1 MAALLFAISAAVTVT
16 LVLFLA
22 LSRRE
27 DVFRARLRGLSTLHH
42 DEEQT
47 DFSVPFLE
55 RILYPLTESVA
66 DRVISILPPGL
77 AQRMNN
83 MLIQAGDPMKFS
95 QFVGIWI
102 LVFAVF
108 GVGGAFLLFSSG
120 MLGQPLGFLLLA
132 VLLVIAAYLPYSFLN
147 TAARRRKK
155 LIFKALP
162 DAMDLIT
169 TSVEAG
175 LGLDAALSK
184 VAEKSE
190 GPLAIELGRALRE
203 MALGKSRKEA
213 LEDMSARTQVPELQA
228 FVGAVIQ
235 AEQLGVA
242 LAQVLRVQADRLR
255 VIRRQ
260 KAQEQAMQAPVKMV
274 FPLVFGVLPTL
285 LMIVLGPAAIE
296 IISNGGLSGSG

>member
-1 MAALLFAISAAVTVT
+1 MILLTAICAAVTMT
-16 LVLFLA
+16 LLVFAA

-27 DVFRARLRGLSTLHH
+27 DVFRARLQALATQTPSG
-42 DEEQT
+42 EQT
-47 DFSVPFLE
+47 DFSMPFLE
-55 RILYPLTESVA
+55 RVLYPLTDNLA
-66 DRVISILPPGL
+66 GRVISLLPPGW
-77 AQRMNN
+77 AQRMNKA
-83 MLIQAGDPMKFS
+83 LIEAGEPVTFR

-102 LVFAVF
+102 LVF
-108 GVGGAFLLFSSG
+108 GSIGLGGLFLVASTGYLAS
-120 MLGQPLGFLLLA
+120 PLGLPLLA
-132 VLLVIAAYLPYSFLN
+132 VLLLVAAVLPYSFLN
-147 TAARRRKK
+147 TAGKRRQK

-184 VAEKSE
+184 VAEKGN
-190 GPLAIELGRALRE
+190 GPLGIELGRALRQI
-203 MALGKSRKEA
+203 ALGKSRREA
-213 LEDMSARTQVPELQA
+213 LEEMSQRTQVPELQA

-235 AEQLGVA
+235 AEQLGVS

-274 FPLVFGVLPTL
+274 FPLVLLVLPTL
-285 LMIVLGPAAIE
+285 LMVILGPAAIKFME
-296 IISNGGLSGSG
+296 GGLTGGA

>member
-1 MAALLFAISAAVTVT
+1 MALLVAISAAVTAT
-16 LVLFLA
+16 LLIFAA
-22 LSRRE
+22 LSRRD
-27 DVFRARLRGLSTLHH
+27 DVFKARLRGLAAFGH
-42 DEEQT
+42 DEDRP

-55 RILYPLTESVA
+55 RVLYPLTDSLA
-66 DRVISILPPGL
+66 GRIISLLPPGL
-77 AQRMNN
+77 AQRMSKT
-83 MLIQAGDPMKFS
+83 LVQAGDPMKFR
-95 QFVGIWI
+95 QFIGVWLVVFG
-102 LVFAVF
+102 VFAV
-108 GVGGAFLLFSSG
+108 GGTFMLATAG
-120 MLGQPLGFLLLA
+120 MLGKPLGFAMLA
-132 VLLVIAAYLPYSFLN
+132 VLLVVAAYLPYSFLN
-147 TAARRRKK
+147 TAAKRRKK

-184 VAEKSE
+184 VAEKGD
-190 GPLAIELGRALRE
+190 GPLPIELGRALRE
-203 MALGKSRKEA
+203 MALGKSRREA
-213 LEDMSARTQVPELQA
+213 LEDMSDRTQVPELQA

-296 IISNGGLSGSG
+296 IITNGGLSGGG

>member
-1 MAALLFAISAAVTVT
+1 MILLTAICAAVTMT
-16 LVLFLA
+16 LLVFAA

-27 DVFRARLRGLSTLHH
+27 DVFRARLQALATQTPSG
-42 DEEQT
+42 EQA
-47 DFSVPFLE
+47 DFSMPFLE
-55 RILYPLTESVA
+55 RVLYPLTDNLA
-66 DRVISILPPGL
+66 GRVISLLPPGW
-77 AQRMNN
+77 AQRMNKA
-83 MLIQAGDPMKFS
+83 LIEAGEPVTFR

-102 LVFAVF
+102 LVF
-108 GVGGAFLLFSSG
+108 GSIGLGGLFLVVSTGYLAN
-120 MLGQPLGFLLLA
+120 PLGLPLLA
-132 VLLVIAAYLPYSFLN
+132 VLLLVAAVLPYSFLN
-147 TAARRRKK
+147 TAGKRRQK

-184 VAEKSE
+184 VAEKGN
-190 GPLAIELGRALRE
+190 GPLGIELGRALRQI
-203 MALGKSRKEA
+203 ALGKSRREA
-213 LEDMSARTQVPELQA
+213 LEEMSQRTQVPELQA

-235 AEQLGVA
+235 AEQLGVS

-274 FPLVFGVLPTL
+274 FPLVLLVLPTL
-285 LMIVLGPAAIE
+285 LMVILGPAAIKFME
-296 IISNGGLSGSG
+296 GGLTGGA